1 MTVFYSLCAVIGCT
15 VLVCQF
21 VLTLTGASDADDFE
35 TGDGGHDGGGHDTD
49 HYAAGPTHGDATQ
62 THGSNWFFGVLTL
75 RTITSAL
82 SFFGLTGLAMNASG
96 VEQLPGLAVASGAGV
111 AALYLVH
118 WMMRSLSHLRAEGT
132 VRIRDAV
139 GAVGS
144 VYIRIPG
151 GNAGP
156 GKVQVMLQG
165 RTVELTAMTDDGP
178 LPTGARIVV
187 TKVLGPD
194 AVEVEAAETTSPT

>member
-21 VLTLTGASDADDFE
+21 VLTLTGAADADDFD
-35 TGDGGHDGGGHDTD
+35 TGDGGHDVGGHDFD
-49 HYAAGPTHGDATQ
+49 HAGGPAHGDANH

-82 SFFGLTGLAMNASG
+82 AFFGLTGLAMNASG
-96 VEQLPGLAVASGAGV
+96 VEQLPGLAIASAAGV

-144 VYIRIPG
+144 VYVRIPG

-156 GKVQVMLQG
+156 GKVQIMLQG

-178 LPTGARIVV
+178 LASGARIIV
-187 TKVLGPD
+187 TKVIGPD
-194 AVEVEAAETTSPT
+194 AVEVAAAETTSPT

>member
-1 MTVFYSLCAVIGCT
+1 MPFFYSLCAVVGCT

-21 VLTLTGASDADDFE
+21 VLTLTGVTEADDLE
-35 TGDGGHDGGGHDTD
+35 TGDGGHDVGGHDAD
-49 HYAAGPTHGDATQ
+49 HYVGGTPHGDASQ
-62 THGSNWFFGVLTL
+62 AQGSNWFFGVLTL

-111 AALYLVH
+111 ASLYLVH

-139 GAVGS
+139 GVVGS

-156 GKVQVMLQG
+156 GKVQIMLQG

-178 LPTGARIVV
+178 LPTGSRIVV

-194 AVEVEAAETTSPT
+194 AVEVAAVESTSPT